1 MSFLGSLVEG
11 FFGNEAADRA
21 ADTQVDI
28 SRDNIALIREMYE
41 DGVAR
46 QQPFLDAQMGFLG
59 ISPGNNSTGNNYV
72 GTNALS
78 QYNPAGGGGYNR
90 TMGIGNEGG
99 RTSPNYAQYVNDSP
113 DLIEAYNRPEIQQRF
128 GSPEA
133 FGQFHYQQ
141 FGQNEPNRNLA
152 AFGQQPATPYAQ
164 GGGAAST
171 GGTDYYQQAL
181 DSPFGRSMLETTDA
195 DFDRIRGGLGA
206 GGTSLSGSAVK
217 ALDDRA
223 KQNTNT
229 AISQYWNA
237 LGGGSVNAANIAGQG
252 TQMAQ
257 NVSGQNQNIAN
268 ARGSSYLT
276 QGANN
281 GAAASSGI
289 NALASFFGG
298 GF

>member
-1 MSFLGSLVEG
+1 
-11 FFGNEAADRA
+11 
-21 ADTQVDI
+21 
-28 SRDNIALIREMYE
+28 
-41 DGVAR
+41 
-46 QQPFLDAQMGFLG
+46 
-59 ISPGNNSTGNNYV
+59 
-72 GTNALS
+72 
-78 QYNPAGGGGYNR
+78 
-90 TMGIGNEGG
+90 
-99 RTSPNYAQYVNDSP
+99 
-113 DLIEAYNRPEIQQRF
+113 
-128 GSPEA
+128 
-133 FGQFHYQQ
+133 
-141 FGQNEPNRNLA
+141 
-152 AFGQQPATPYAQ
+152 
-164 GGGAAST
+164 
-171 GGTDYYQQAL
+171 
-181 DSPFGRSMLETTDA
+181 MLETTDA
-195 DFDRIRGGLGA
+195 DFERIRGGLGA